1 MKLSGCAS
9 IVQGVDK
16 QQPGGPKGSV
26 AMPAWSWVRIIAARI
41 LSAKATVGLL
51 SGLAVSVLTW
61 STITCSAGPCL
72 PEIAAV
78 QAHLDARLA
87 AAEATISSAPESS
100 AALRHQQPT
109 PRSIADA
116 LLALG
121 KISPEKAKII
131 REGMAR
137 AREADEAGNRAACE
151 QALEE
156 VERAISS

>member
-1 MKLSGCAS
+1 MR
-9 IVQGVDK
+9 
-16 QQPGGPKGSV
+16 
-26 AMPAWSWVRIIAARI
+26 AWSRIRIIAARI
-41 LSAKATVGLL
+41 LPAKATVGLL
-51 SGLAVSVLTW
+51 PGLAASVLTW
-61 STITCSAGPCL
+61 LTIACSAGPCL

-78 QAHLDARLA
+78 QARLDARLA
-87 AAEATISSAPESS
+87 AAEATIPSAPESS

-131 REGMAR
+131 REAMAR
-137 AREADEAGNRAACE
+137 ARETDEAGNKAACE

-156 VERAISS
+156 VERAISP

>member
-1 MKLSGCAS
+1 MRLL
-9 IVQGVDK
+9 
-16 QQPGGPKGSV
+16 P
-26 AMPAWSWVRIIAARI
+26 
-41 LSAKATVGLL
+41 AKANVALLPGLV
-51 SGLAVSVLTW
+51 ASVLT
-61 STITCSAGPCL
+61 SLTIASSAGPCL
-72 PEIAAV
+72 PQITAV
-78 QAHLDARLA
+78 QARLDARLA
-87 AAEATISSAPESS
+87 AAEATVQSAPESS

-137 AREADEAGNRAACE
+137 ARQADEAGNKAACE

-156 VERAISS
+156 VERAISP